1 MQSPARIRAIILDM
15 DGVLWK
21 DKEPIGDLPEIF
33 GRLQAKKI
41 QVILATNN
49 ATQTPDQYVEKLAGF
64 GVSFDARRIIN
75 SANAAAYR
83 LKQDFPA
90 GGPVYVIGE
99 EGLAKA
105 LASQGFAPA
114 APDERPLAV
123 VAGLDL
129 HITYEKL
136 KQATLLIRGGV
147 PFYFTNPDRTF
158 PTPQGLIPGAGSILA
173 ALVAATDVQPYL
185 AGKPS
190 PDMYLMALDILG
202 LPAQDTLAVGDRL
215 DTDILGGQRAG
226 CRTALVL
233 SGVSTQADLENWEP
247 KPDFTAADLDELT
260 RMI

>member
-1 MQSPARIRAIILDM
+1 MQSSTPIRALILDM

-21 DKEPIGDLPEIF
+21 DKQPIGDLPKIF
-33 GRLQAKKI
+33 GRLLAKNI

-49 ATQTPDQYVEKLAGF
+49 ATRTTDQYVQKLAGF
-64 GVSFDARRIIN
+64 GVSFDPGRIVN
-75 SANAAAYR
+75 SADATAYR
-83 LKQDFPA
+83 LKQDYPA
-90 GGPVYVIGE
+90 GGPVYLIAE
-99 EGLAKA
+99 EGLTKA
-105 LASQGFAPA
+105 LAAQGFAPA
-114 APDERPLAV
+114 MPDETPLAV

-136 KQATLLIRGGV
+136 KQATLLIRSGI

-173 ALVAATDVQPYL
+173 ALVAATDVQPHL

-202 LPAQDTLAVGDRL
+202 LPAQETLAVGDRL

-233 SGVSTQADLENWEP
+233 SGVSTQADLDRWEP

-260 RMI
+260 HMI